1 VSFRVLHVDIDAF
14 FASVEQ
20 VRDPRLAGRP
30 VIVGNGVIASCSY
43 EARRHGLRAGMSLAE
58 ARRRCPSATVLDGHA
73 PTYRAFAERVFEHVG
88 GLTPSLDTY
97 LDECYGD
104 LAGTEALH
112 GDPLARSR
120 SLKQAIHDD
129 TGLTVTVG
137 LGPNRMLAKMAG
149 KRTKPDGLGWVTA
162 EQVEEFLAP
171 RPVGELLGVGPVH
184 RRALEDMNV
193 RTVGELAALP
203 RATLAALFGAHGEAL
218 YERAHGRDSRAV
230 EAREVPLAVSRE
242 TAFHADTADREEI
255 AGTLWYL
262 AGRACRTA
270 RELGVAARGLEV
282 RIGYADGVRAAGH
295 ATLRPPTALDPVAQA
310 AAERLLASLHQRRVR
325 LRRVGVVLERL
336 VPDDAR
342 QLDLLGDADDGRV
355 ERLVGGLDR
364 LRERFGDAA
373 VVSGRSLHL
382 LGRLEKTHHGFV
394 LRTPSLTK

>member
-1 VSFRVLHVDIDAF
+1 VSFRILHVDIDAF

-20 VRDPRLAGRP
+20 ARDPRLVGRP

-43 EARRHGLRAGMSLAE
+43 EARRHGLRAGMSLGE
-58 ARRRCPSATVLDGHA
+58 ARRRCPAAVVLDGDA
-73 PTYRAFAERVFEHVG
+73 PTYRAFAERVFEHAG
-88 GLTPSLDTY
+88 TMSPSLDTY

-112 GDPLARSR
+112 GDPLARAR
-120 SLKQAIHDD
+120 ALKQAIRAD

-149 KRTKPDGLGWVTA
+149 KRTKPDGLGWVSEDGVA
-162 EQVEEFLAP
+162 EFLAG

-193 RTVGELAALP
+193 RTVDELAALP

-230 EAREVPLAVSRE
+230 EPREVPLAVSRE
-242 TAFHADTADREEI
+242 TAFHADTADRAEI

-262 AGRACRTA
+262 AARACRTA
-270 RELGVAARGLEV
+270 RDLGVAARSVEV
-282 RIGYADGVRAAGH
+282 RVGYADGVRAAGRS
-295 ATLRPPTALDPVAQA
+295 ALRPPSALDLVVQA
-310 AAERLLASLHQRRVR
+310 TAERLLAGLHQRRVR
-325 LRRVGVVLERL
+325 LHRVGVVLERL
-336 VPDDAR
+336 VPDGAH
-342 QLDLLGDADDGRV
+342 QLGLLAAGDDGRV
-355 ERLVGGLDR
+355 ERLVDGLDR

-373 VVSGRSLHL
+373 VVSGRALHL
-382 LGRLEKTHHGFV
+382 LGRLEKTQHGFV